1 MQSPN
6 KRLTQEDFS
15 IHYNEM
21 RSRFLIKAFATFF
34 VSAQVHA
41 QREKT
46 MLPSLLTSS
55 RTL

>member
-21 RSRFLIKAFATFF
+21 RSRSLIKAFATFF